1 MARVPSERRPSLARD
16 SSSIERV
23 PAPDAELAA
32 RLALLEGAR
41 DEDGVDGVDHAVRAL
56 DVSRPVRRLRRA
68 LRLEADDRVIE
79 PRLARE
85 AAVEELAAEALL
97 VARDRALRDLALDDV
112 VLEDVSRERR
122 AVVLLVLLERR
133 VRRREER
140 ELAARER
147 VLQAHRVDR
156 RAELAEVVVAL
167 DVRLLVAELDA
178 LRAPEDLRALEL
190 GELLRDRAGHRDRR
204 RADRGAGAD
213 DERLLGGEERE
224 HFV

>member
-1 MARVPSERRPSLARD
+1 MIA
-16 SSSIERV
+16 SSSHV
-23 PAPDAELAA
+23 
-32 RLALLEGAR
+32 
-41 DEDGVDGVDHAVRAL
+41 
-56 DVSRPVRRLRRA
+56 
-68 LRLEADDRVIE
+68 
-79 PRLARE
+79 ARE

-140 ELAARER
+140 VLAARER

-178 LRAPEDLRALEL
+178 LRAPEDLP
-190 GELLRDRAGHRDRR
+190 H
-204 RADRGAGAD
+204 
-213 DERLLGGEERE
+213 
-224 HFV
+224 